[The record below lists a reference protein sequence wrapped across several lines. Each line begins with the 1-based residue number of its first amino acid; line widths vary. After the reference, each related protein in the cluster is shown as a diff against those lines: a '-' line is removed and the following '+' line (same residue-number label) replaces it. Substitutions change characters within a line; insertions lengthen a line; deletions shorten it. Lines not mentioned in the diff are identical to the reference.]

1 MKKKHLGQALV
12 IFLVLV
18 GVFYIIGAIGNA
30 IGNECAKSGCYNK
43 REANSSYCYI
53 HKPSAYITSAHNNLS
68 KSDKSS
74 ESESSSNKS
83 YSSSSSSSSS
93 SNYSNSYSSSYSN
106 KSGSTG
112 SSSYSSGTKKN
123 STSNSSTYKSSTGSS
138 NTYKSSSGSNNTYKS
153 SGSTSS
159 TKKSNPYASYD
170 DGYDDIY
177 MDGDYD
183 DERYSSDKDYANGV
197 DDAIDELGDDY

>member
-1 MKKKHLGQALV
+1 MKKKYFGQALV
-12 IFLVLV
+12 MFLVLV
-18 GVFYIIGAIGNA
+18 GVFYIIGVIGNA
-30 IGNECAKSGCYNK
+30 IGTKCAKSGCYNK

-93 SNYSNSYSSSYSN
+93 SKYSNSYSSSYSN

-123 STSNSSTYKSSTGSS
+123 SASNSSTYKSSG
-138 NTYKSSSGSNNTYKS
+138 GSNNTYKS

-183 DERYSSDKDYANGV
+183 DDRYSSDKDYADGV

>member
-1 MKKKHLGQALV
+1 MKKKYLGQILV
-12 IFLVLV
+12 MFLVLV

-30 IGNECAKSGCYNK
+30 IGTKCAKSGCYNK

-93 SNYSNSYSSSYSN
+93 SKYSNSYSSSYSN
-106 KSGSTG
+106 KYGSTG

-123 STSNSSTYKSSTGSS
+123 SASNSSTYKSSTGS
-138 NTYKSSSGSNNTYKS
+138 NNTYNS

-183 DERYSSDKDYANGV
+183 DDRYSSDKDYADGV

>member
-1 MKKKHLGQALV
+1 MKKKYLGQILV
-12 IFLVLV
+12 MFLVLV

-30 IGNECAKSGCYNK
+30 IGTKCAKSGCYNK

-93 SNYSNSYSSSYSN
+93 SKYSNSYSSSYSN
-106 KSGSTG
+106 KYGSTG

-123 STSNSSTYKSSTGSS
+123 SASNSSTYKSSG
-138 NTYKSSSGSNNTYKS
+138 GSNNTYKS

-183 DERYSSDKDYANGV
+183 DDRYSSDKDYADGV

>member
-1 MKKKHLGQALV
+1 M
-12 IFLVLV
+12 FLVLV

-30 IGNECAKSGCYNK
+30 IGTKCAKSGCYNK

-93 SNYSNSYSSSYSN
+93 SKYSNSYSSSYSN
-106 KSGSTG
+106 KSGNTG

-123 STSNSSTYKSSTGSS
+123 SASNSSTYKSSTGSS
-138 NTYKSSSGSNNTYKS
+138 NTYKSSGGSNNTYKSSGGSNNTYKS

-183 DERYSSDKDYANGV
+183 DERYNSDKDYADGV